1 MPNPS
6 QTMFQIWTKQAD
18 TAYDMLLEDMRNEII
33 RMRALGISDEE
44 IYSRLTLNLNG
55 KLDMFSKFVGNLE
68 GSQDSLFNTLA
79 QIFSNEEIR
88 QDGAMYTWQLDPTIT
103 VDHCEDCLRNS
114 KEAPMTYEEWVAIG
128 LPGMG
133 NTECGDYCKCTLM
146 IAA

>member
-1 MPNPS
+1 
-6 QTMFQIWTKQAD
+6 MFQIWAKQAD